1 MEVALDLHQLGG
13 KGIHRGEP
21 MLLGNGHD
29 VFAIPSG
36 SHGGL
41 GDSESE
47 RQ

>member
-1 MEVALDLHQLGG
+1 VEVALDLRQLGG
-13 KGIHRGEP
+13 KGIRRGEP
-21 MLLGNGHD
+21 MLLGKGHD

-36 SHGGL
+36 SHGVL